1 MFIAKQLL
9 LMKQNIATLSEAF
22 LEFVSIISRLR
33 KECPWD
39 KEQTHESLRAPLLEE
54 THEAIEAIDNKDYP
68 ELQKELGDLLLHIV
82 FHADLASD
90 EGHFTLQSVIESE
103 SAKLIYRHPH
113 VFGTTEV
120 RNADDVA
127 KNWEQLKRK
136 EYGRTS
142 VLDGVPVA
150 LPALQRAGRIQEKA
164 SKVGFD
170 WKEPEQVLDKVREE
184 LDEFLAETDSLR
196 REEEFGDLLFSLV
209 NFSRH
214 AKIEPE
220 TALRNATAKFEKRFR
235 LVEKEVELS
244 SKDWHEYNLEELD
257 QIWDTVKK
265 KHEV

>member
-1 MFIAKQLL
+1 MQQTNALTQ
-9 LMKQNIATLSEAF
+9 AF
-22 LEFVSIISRLR
+22 LNFNSIVIRLR

-39 KEQTHESLRAPLLEE
+39 MVQTHESLRAPLLEE
-54 THEAIEAIDNKDYP
+54 TYEAIEAIDQNNFP
-68 ELQKELGDLLLHIV
+68 ELKKELGDLMLHIL
-82 FHADLASD
+82 FHADLARE
-90 EGHFTLQSVIESE
+90 EGHFTLEDVMKSE
-103 SAKLIYRHPH
+103 CEKLIYRHPH

-120 RNADDVA
+120 RDADDVS

-136 EYGRTS
+136 ETGRTS

-150 LPALQRAGRIQEKA
+150 LPSLQRAGRIQDKA

-170 WKEPEQVLDKVREE
+170 WNDPRPVIDKVREE
-184 LDEFLAETDSLR
+184 LDEFLAETDQLR

-235 LVEKEVELS
+235 VVEKKVEASAKEWSQYSL
-244 SKDWHEYNLEELD
+244 DELD
-257 QIWDTVKK
+257 GFWNEAKRSLETNPN
-265 KHEV
+265 